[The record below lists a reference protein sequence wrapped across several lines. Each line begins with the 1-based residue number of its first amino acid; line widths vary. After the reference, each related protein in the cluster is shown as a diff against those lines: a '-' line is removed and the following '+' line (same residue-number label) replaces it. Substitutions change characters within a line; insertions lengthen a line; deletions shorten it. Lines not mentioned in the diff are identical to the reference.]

1 MAFIVCIVLASLLV
15 IPSTS
20 CVKLADDDLKVY
32 RDRVVEMFQH
42 AYDGYMRHAYPY
54 DELRPLSCDGV
65 NTWGSFSLTLID
77 ALDTLTVMG
86 NYSEFR
92 RVAAMIARKMDFNIN
107 INVSVF
113 ETNIRVVGGLLSAHL
128 LSRHAGAELEPGW
141 PCSGPLLRLAED
153 VANRLLP
160 AFATKTGM
168 PYGTVNLVSGVPR
181 GETSVTCT
189 AGVGT
194 FLLEFATL
202 SRLTGNPVF
211 ERTALR
217 ALRALWKARSAIGL
231 VGNHIDVQTGRWTAV
246 DAGIGAGVDS
256 YYEYLVKG
264 AVMLQM
270 PQLVRMFAAYKGAIE
285 KYMRRDDWFF
295 WVSMSSGQVTMP
307 VFQSLEAFW
316 PGLLT
321 LTGDLDGARKSLYNY
336 HQVWRQYGFT
346 PEFYDVVHS
355 QANSKRD
362 GYPLRPELV
371 ESVMYLYQAT
381 KDPHLLE
388 IGVDILESI
397 AHSARTECGY
407 ATIRKVQDHELE
419 DRMESFFLAETT
431 KYLYLLFS
439 PDHFIHNNGSR
450 AATVQTPSGRCVL
463 DAGGYVFNTE
473 AHPIDVAA
481 VHCCS
486 AHKVAEDAALERLEE
501 LLDLSKLLVDERRE
515 EFVRPLDDHLRDYFE
530 DGASRAEE
538 FVGPRGTGSLDS
550 DGSEASVAQEVGART
565 VDADMPVAVQ
575 HDIKDPNVLT
585 PRDDLGDDLLDCGAH
600 AEDGASTS
608 SGGMACVRAK
618 SADGVEATIANED
631 DARPADADVPVAAER
646 DLKDLGVLAAGEG
659 STKIDGSSAAGAKS
673 VGTDTAVVEGG
684 YSEMNEVAGSDTANV
699 ATAGKGDTGIVTAV
713 VDAFGTG
720 DGGNVEEVET
730 ATIMTGKDKAGEAD
744 TGRRDAAGVGTEATD
759 RVSVDC
765 EPNTIEEFASEEPT
779 ATPVDDSDVRLEADE
794 SKGVMVVA
802 DTSERLSRDR
812 PQDGPGDRNKE
823 HVGERPEEVSE
834 RPFWQSGF
842 RSGDS
847 PELDERTDGAARP
860 SEAYE
865 GGPDKA
871 APGSRHASANG
882 EAAEA
887 LRYAATKDGDEMDV
901 VKKFN
906 RTRDNEGWRAEVTEV
921 DLNLESDEGELVDG
935 TSEGVDGPS
944 GQVRFE
950 IAGKGRIEELKDLL
964 TSAVEQAAAGLRTG
978 EKEES
983 KIDVKLTAERG
994 TAASSDAAK
1003 FADRAGWTALTCPSQ
1018 PFLSRLAFRG
1028 EMFNVD

>member
-1 MAFIVCIVLASLLV
+1 MALIACALLVLLLV

-20 CVKLADDDLKVY
+20 CVKLADDELKVY

-42 AYDGYMRHAYPY
+42 AYDSYMQHAYPY

-77 ALDTLTVMG
+77 ALDTLAVMG

-92 RVAAMIARKMDFNIN
+92 RVAAMIAEKMDFNIN

-128 LSRHAGAELEPGW
+128 LSRRAGVEVEPGW

-168 PYGTVNLVSGVPR
+168 PYGTVNLVTGVPR

-217 ALRALWKARSAIGL
+217 ALRALWKARSTIGL

-256 YYEYLVKG
+256 YFEYLVKG
-264 AVMLQM
+264 AIMLQM
-270 PQLVRMFAAYKGAIE
+270 PELVRMFKAYKGAIG
-285 KYMRRDDWFF
+285 KHMRRDDWFF
-295 WVSMSSGQVTMP
+295 WVSMSTGQVTMP

-355 QANSKRD
+355 QVNSKRD

-431 KYLYLLFS
+431 KYLYLLFT
-439 PDHFIHNNGSR
+439 PDHFIHNNGSQ
-450 AATVQTPSGRCVL
+450 ATVVQTSSGQCVL

-486 AHKVAEDAALERLEE
+486 TQKVAEDTALERLEE

-515 EFVRPLDDHLRDYFE
+515 EFVRPLAEAPGDDLE
-530 DGASRAEE
+530 DGSTGEGSTEEVASGDTVSIGADRGVAEDGTSGRMDSVSSDSAAEVHTESIDAVGSAEDVAPGQME
-538 FVGPRGTGSLDS
+538 FIGSDNVAEDGPSGHTDS
-550 DGSEASVAQEVGART
+550 IAASHTESVSIAEKADAQTVAS
-565 VDADMPVAVQ
+565 DMPVAA
-575 HDIKDPNVLT
+575 KS
-585 PRDDLGDDLLDCGAH
+585 DLRKPDTSTADKANI
-600 AEDGASTS
+600 EDGS
-608 SGGMACVRAK
+608 
-618 SADGVEATIANED
+618 
-631 DARPADADVPVAAER
+631 
-646 DLKDLGVLAAGEG
+646 
-659 STKIDGSSAAGAKS
+659 AKS
-673 VGTDTAVVEGG
+673 VVTIAAGTGDSKTDEA
-684 YSEMNEVAGSDTANV
+684 MKSDTAGITGASGATVENDDSTTV
-699 ATAGKGDTGIVTAV
+699 ASEANL
-713 VDAFGTG
+713 F
-720 DGGNVEEVET
+720 ET
-730 ATIMTGKDKAGEAD
+730 NDRDVKAANTSTGKSI
-744 TGRRDAAGVGTEATD
+744 VD
-759 RVSVDC
+759 RVDTQHGDVSIGAADMRGTHSRPKNEVR
-765 EPNTIEEFASEEPT
+765 PVPEEPT
-779 ATPVDDSDVRLEADE
+779 AIPVSDPGIVGVEVDQSKGAIFHADHSENHSKHSPNDRLEDHNKEQIEDHYGEYSHRPFRDSASRSE
-794 SKGVMVVA
+794 NFEKHGTQMGGVA
-802 DTSERLSRDR
+802 DHKNSEASESGSDEAGLDSRDA
-812 PQDGPGDRNKE
+812 GAK
-823 HVGERPEEVSE
+823 VEE
-834 RPFWQSGF
+834 
-842 RSGDS
+842 
-847 PELDERTDGAARP
+847 
-860 SEAYE
+860 SEASQ
-865 GGPDKA
+865 DA
-871 APGSRHASANG
+871 AMRESDLINAVQKLNH
-882 EAAEA
+882 
-887 LRYAATKDGDEMDV
+887 TQ
-901 VKKFN
+901 
-906 RTRDNEGWRAEVTEV
+906 DNEGQRWRAEVTEIE
-921 DLNLESDEGELVDG
+921 LTSESDESEFGNR
-935 TSEGVDGPS
+935 TPEGVHRLPEHF
-944 GQVRFE
+944 RFE
-950 IAGKGRIEELKDLL
+950 IAGKGGIEELKNFLAN
-964 TSAVEQAAAGLRTG
+964 AVEQATAGLQTG
-978 EKEES
+978 ENDES
-983 KIDVKLTAERG
+983 KIHVKLPAKPETSSSKRG
-994 TAASSDAAK
+994 KSADAA
-1003 FADRAGWTALTCPSQ
+1003 GWSALTCPSQ
-1018 PFLSRLAFRG
+1018 PFTSRLAFRG

>member
-20 CVKLADDDLKVY
+20 CLKLADDDLKVY

-128 LSRHAGAELEPGW
+128 LSRQAGAELEPGW

-217 ALRALWKARSAIGL
+217 ALGALWKARSAIGL

-439 PDHFIHNNGSR
+439 PDHFIHNNGSQ
-450 AATVQTPSGRCVL
+450 AATVQTPSGRCIL

-515 EFVRPLDDHLRDYFE
+515 EFVRPLDDHFGNYFE
-530 DGASRAEE
+530 DGGSSAEE
-538 FVGPRGTGSLDS
+538 FVGPRGTGSS
-550 DGSEASVAQEVGART
+550 DPDNSEASVAQEIDART
-565 VDADMPVAVQ
+565 ADADTSVAVQ
-575 HDIKDPNVLT
+575 HDVKDPDVLA
-585 PRDDLGDDLLDCGAH
+585 PRVDLGDDLRGCSAH
-600 AEDGASTS
+600 AEDDASTS
-608 SGGMACVRAK
+608 SGGTKSVCAK
-618 SADGVEATIANED
+618 SADDGETTIAKED
-631 DARPADADVPVAAER
+631 DTRTADVGVPVAAER
-646 DLKDLGVLAAGEG
+646 DLKDLNVVAAGEG
-659 STKIDGSSAAGAKS
+659 STEIDDSPAICAKS
-673 VGTDTAVVEGG
+673 VGTDAAVVEEG
-684 YSEMNEVAGSDTANV
+684 YSEMNEAAGSDTANV
-699 ATAGKGDTGIVTAV
+699 AMAGKSDSGTVAAV

-720 DGGNVEEVET
+720 AGGDVEEVET
-730 ATIMTGKDKAGEAD
+730 ATTTTGKAKADEDD
-744 TGRRDAAGVGTEATD
+744 TGRHGAAGVGVEST
-759 RVSVDC
+759 VQGSVDR
-765 EPNTIEEFASEEPT
+765 EPNTIKEFASEDPT
-779 ATPVDDSDVRLEADE
+779 ATPVGDFDVRLEADE
-794 SKGVMVVA
+794 SKGATVVA
-802 DTSERLSRDR
+802 DTSDRLSPKDLS
-812 PQDGPGDRNKE
+812 GDRNKG
-823 HVGERPEEVSE
+823 HVGGRPEEVSE
-834 RPFWQSGF
+834 RPYWQSEF

-847 PELDERTDGAARP
+847 PEHGERADGAARP
-860 SEAYE
+860 SEAYK
-865 GGPDKA
+865 GGPDEA
-871 APGSRHASANG
+871 APGSHYASAK
-882 EAAEA
+882 AEA
-887 LRYAATKDGDEMDV
+887 VEASQYAATKKGAQTDT

-921 DLNLESDEGELVDG
+921 DLTSESDEGELVDG

-944 GQVRFE
+944 GRVHFE

-964 TSAVEQAAAGLRTG
+964 TSAVEQAAAGLRTS

-983 KIDVKLTAERG
+983 KMDVKLTDERG
-994 TAASSDAAK
+994 TAASSNAAK
-1003 FADRAGWTALTCPSQ
+1003 FADGAGWTALTCPSQ

>member
-92 RVAAMIARKMDFNIN
+92 RVAAMIAQKMDFNIN

-128 LSRHAGAELEPGW
+128 LSRHAGAQLEPGW

-211 ERTALR
+211 ERTALK

-264 AVMLQM
+264 AIMLQM

-515 EFVRPLDDHLRDYFE
+515 EFVRPLDDHLGDYFK
-530 DGASRAEE
+530 DTGSRVEE
-538 FVGPRGTGSLDS
+538 FVGPRRAGSSDS
-550 DGSEASVAQEVGART
+550 NGSEASVVQEVDGRS
-565 VDADMPVAVQ
+565 VDADTPVAVE
-575 HDIKDPNVLT
+575 HDVKDPDVLA
-585 PRDDLGDDLLDCGAH
+585 PRDDLGEDLRGCSAH
-600 AEDGASTS
+600 AVDDASTS
-608 SGGMACVRAK
+608 SSGTASICAK
-618 SADGVEATIANED
+618 SAEGGEATIAKED
-631 DARPADADVPVAAER
+631 DTRTADVNVPVAAER
-646 DLKDLGVLAAGEG
+646 DLKDLNVLAVGEG
-659 STKIDGSSAAGAKS
+659 STEIDGSSAVGAKS
-673 VGTDTAVVEGG
+673 VGTDAAVIEGG
-684 YSEMNEVAGSDTANV
+684 YSDTNEAAENDTANV
-699 ATAGKGDTGIVTAV
+699 ATAGKGDSGTA
-713 VDAFGTG
+713 
-720 DGGNVEEVET
+720 EEVET
-730 ATIMTGKDKAGEAD
+730 ATTATGKAKAGEAN
-744 TGRRDAAGVGTEATD
+744 TGRHGAEGVGVEAT
-759 RVSVDC
+759 VQGSVDR

-779 ATPVDDSDVRLEADE
+779 ATPVGDSDVRLEADL
-794 SKGVMVVA
+794 SKAATVVA
-802 DTSERLSRDR
+802 DTSERLSSDR
-812 PQDGPGDRNKE
+812 PEDPSGDRNKE
-823 HVGERPEEVSE
+823 HVGEHTEEISE

-842 RSGDS
+842 RPGDS
-847 PELDERTDGAARP
+847 PEHGERADGVARP

-865 GGPDKA
+865 GGPDEA
-871 APGSRHASANG
+871 VPETSYASAK
-882 EAAEA
+882 AEA
-887 LRYAATKDGDEMDV
+887 VEASRSAATKDDDETDT
-901 VKKFN
+901 VKNFN
-906 RTRDNEGWRAEVTEV
+906 RTRDNAGWRAEVTEV
-921 DLNLESDEGELVDG
+921 DLTSESDEGELI
-935 TSEGVDGPS
+935 DGPS
-944 GQVRFE
+944 SQAHFE

-964 TSAVEQAAAGLRTG
+964 TSAVEQAAAGLRTS

-983 KIDVKLTAERG
+983 KIDVKLTDERG
-994 TAASSDAAK
+994 TAASSDAVK
-1003 FADRAGWTALTCPSQ
+1003 FADGAGWTALTCPSQ